1 MSSSDSCQT
10 NMKHEC
16 LLSLSSFLGRTCS
29 DSDEASPGVNLH
41 CRLTHLLREKAQ
53 LLIGPLQFWQNK
65 YTRLSCHP
73 LWFQTT
79 VTLMVQGHSSTAC
92 LCTQPQADPE
102 RILHP
107 QEFPVELR
115 KHPLKCGH
123 LPEERE
129 CFATL
134 LLPGGNAVQV
144 ETKGRGKNSRQ

>member
-1 MSSSDSCQT
+1 MPALPVLLPGQDVLRLRRSFPRSKPALQVNTSAKRKSTTTYCTSS
-10 NMKHEC
+10 
-16 LLSLSSFLGRTCS
+16 
-29 DSDEASPGVNLH
+29 V
-41 CRLTHLLREKAQ
+41 LTKQ
-53 LLIGPLQFWQNK
+53 
-65 YTRLSCHP
+65 CHP

-102 RILHP
+102 LILHP
-107 QEFPVELR
+107 LEFPVELR

-134 LLPGGNAVQV
+134 YNGPARRKCSAGGNQR
-144 ETKGRGKNSRQ
+144 KG